1 MDTHKIF
8 DHLKHFRWGFEPLIF
23 VTHLVTVY
31 DFVQDTAHRPM
42 DILAL
47 HKYTYLVF
55 GKKLKITLMDEYFD
69 HVLRFAGGL
78 KNSFH

>member
-31 DFVQDTAHRPM
+31 DFVQDTAHRPVYIGSM
-42 DILAL
+42 
-47 HKYTYLVF
+47 YVYLF
-55 GKKLKITLMDEYFD
+55 GIWQEIENYPD
-69 HVLRFAGGL
+69 G
-78 KNSFH
+78 